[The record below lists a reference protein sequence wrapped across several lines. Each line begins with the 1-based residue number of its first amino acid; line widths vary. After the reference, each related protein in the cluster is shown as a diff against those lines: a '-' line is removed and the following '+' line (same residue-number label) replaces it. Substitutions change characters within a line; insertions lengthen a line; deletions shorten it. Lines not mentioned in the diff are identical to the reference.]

1 MSAYFVAGLLPER
14 ILFILDVTM
23 ARFEHDQGQRRELAI
38 AKIEL
43 QDRKMIDRARG
54 LLMQRH
60 GLSEKEGY
68 DKLRKAA
75 VDKGLR
81 LGQVAQRTLDS
92 AELLG

>member
-1 MSAYFVAGLLPER
+1 
-14 ILFILDVTM
+14 M
-23 ARFEHDQGQRRELAI
+23 AHFEHDQGQRRELAI

-43 QDRKMIDRARG
+43 QDRKMIDRSRG

-68 DKLRKAA
+68 DKLRKA
-75 VDKGLR
+75 VTDKGLR

-92 AELLG
+92 ADLLG

>member
-14 ILFILDVTM
+14 ILFILDVTR

-43 QDRKMIDRARG
+43 QDRKMIDRVKG

-60 GLSEKEGY
+60 GLSEKEGC

-81 LGQVAQRTLDS
+81 LGQVAQRTLD
-92 AELLG
+92 AADLPG